1 MTSATFKTFSFAALC
16 AGALI
21 AGQASAQTAYP
32 ERTIR
37 VIVPFAAGGATDAV
51 ARPWAEKMRQSLGAL
66 VLENMG
72 GAGGATGATAG
83 ARAKPDGYTL
93 LIGSISTQVITP
105 VITTP
110 KPFDAVR
117 DFEHIAMLVVSNL
130 AFAVHPDVPVKSL
143 AELADYAKRNPG
155 KLSYGTPGAGSLNHL
170 LGELFKTLTGA
181 SDIAHVP
188 YRGGGPALSD
198 LIAGQLPMLTP
209 VTTGQII
216 ELHRAG
222 KLRVLA
228 VTGEAR
234 LGNLPD
240 VSTGVEAGVN
250 NLVAQGF
257 FGLFAPLGTPPEIL
271 KKVGEAS
278 RRVMNDPEIGK
289 QMRDAGFEPVT
300 DPSPEKTRRT
310 LEADIAR
317 WTPIVSQVGLKRD

>member
-1 MTSATFKTFSFAALC
+1 MKLVRIVL
-16 AGALI
+16 AGAITCIGALPVN
-21 AGQASAQTAYP
+21 AQGIYP
-32 ERTIR
+32 ERTVR

-51 ARPWAEKMRQSLGAL
+51 ARPWAEKMRQALGSI

-110 KPFDAVR
+110 RPFDPVK

-130 AFAVHPDVPVKSL
+130 SFAVHPTVPVKNL
-143 AELADYAKRNPG
+143 RELADYARQNPG
-155 KLSYGTPGAGSLNHL
+155 KISYGTPGSGSLNHL
-170 LGELFKTLTGA
+170 LGELFKTLTGVK
-181 SDIAHVP
+181 DIAHVP
-188 YRGGGPALSD
+188 YRGGGPALGD
-198 LIAGQLPMLTP
+198 LVAGQLPMLTP
-209 VTTGQII
+209 VMTGQII
-216 ELHRAG
+216 ELHNAG

-228 VTGEAR
+228 VTGEKR
-234 LGNLPD
+234 LSNLPD
-240 VSTGVEAGVN
+240 VPTGVEAGIPD
-250 NLVAQGF
+250 LVAQGF
-257 FGLFAPLGTPPEIL
+257 FGLFAPLGTPPDIL

-278 RRVMNDPEIGK
+278 RQVMNDPEIGR

-300 DPSPEKTRRT
+300 DPSPEKTRQT

-317 WTPIVSQVGLKRD
+317 WTPIVQQVGLKRD

>member
-1 MTSATFKTFSFAALC
+1 MKFRSPKAAALIGSAWLFAAI
-16 AGALI
+16 APAL
-21 AGQASAQTAYP
+21 AQPSYP
-32 ERTIR
+32 ERTVR

-51 ARPWAEKMRQSLGAL
+51 ARPWAEKMRQTLGSI

-105 VITTP
+105 VITSP
-110 KPFDAVR
+110 KPFDAVK

-130 AFAVHPDVPVKSL
+130 AFAVHPDVPVKTL
-143 AELADYAKRNPG
+143 KDLVAYTKTNPG
-155 KLSYGTPGAGSLNHL
+155 KISYGTPGSGSLNHL
-170 LGELFKTLTGA
+170 LGELFKSLTGA
-181 SDIAHVP
+181 GDLAHVP

-198 LIAGQLPMLTP
+198 LIGGQLPMLTP
-209 VTTGQII
+209 VMTGQII
-216 ELHRAG
+216 ELHKAG

-228 VTGEAR
+228 VTGESR
-234 LGNLPD
+234 LPNLPD
-240 VSTGVEAGVN
+240 VPTGVESGWP

-257 FGLFAPLGTPPEIL
+257 FGLFAPAGTPRDIL
-271 KKVGEAS
+271 DKVGAAS
-278 RRVMNDPEIGK
+278 KAVMNDPEIGK

-317 WTPIVSQVGLKRD
+317 WTPIVHQVGLKRD